1 MASNVDNAW
10 NRHPEFWF
18 ADGSIILLAH
28 DVLFRVHKSFLARH
42 SLVFRDMFSI
52 PQPSTE
58 SSSASDNSD
67 SKGVPSDHE
76 MIDGCPLVRIHDTP
90 DDVAS
95 LLYALYDGP
104 SVYNSD
110 LLILNM
116 VLTFTSGNSEIM
128 GKMTSGLFLVFCD
141 SQANMSLNP

>member
-1 MASNVDNAW
+1 MSDNVDTAW

-42 SLVFRDMFSI
+42 SLVFRDMFSL
-52 PQPSTE
+52 PQPSLE
-58 SSSASDNSD
+58 SSS
-67 SKGVPSDHE
+67 PSNDTDAKKVENMDHG
-76 MIDGCPLVRIHDTP
+76 MVDGCPVVRIHDTP

-104 SVYNSD
+104 
-110 LLILNM
+110 
-116 VLTFTSGNSEIM
+116 
-128 GKMTSGLFLVFCD
+128 
-141 SQANMSLNP
+141 